1 MLLGIWQSAEAI
13 GDGSPAREKQ
23 TLGALQSI
31 RGMHRLPTI
40 FKTNLLRIATQN
52 ILKTDEA

>member
-13 GDGSPAREKQ
+13 GDGSSLAKSKR
-23 TLGALQSI
+23 LGLCKHSRNA
-31 RGMHRLPTI
+31 RLPTI

-52 ILKTDEA
+52 ILKTTA